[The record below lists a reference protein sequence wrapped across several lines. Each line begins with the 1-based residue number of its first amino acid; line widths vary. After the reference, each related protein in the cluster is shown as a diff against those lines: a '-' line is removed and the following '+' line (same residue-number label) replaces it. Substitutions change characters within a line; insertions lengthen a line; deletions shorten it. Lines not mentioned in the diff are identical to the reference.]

1 MNVLKETIS
10 GCWYACASVLKMKV
24 SWKCS
29 FRNFYSIPFYS
40 TSLLLVDLLSIP
52 GWKRRWTLLLK
63 LCNNLSSKSCN
74 HIYSSS
80 LKNLTRIWLSII
92 GTIWLKKKLLSKNTI
107 FSKII
112 FSFRMKK
119 KWKWMSQEMWISTLF
134 LLLSSCVASG
144 KSLKVI
150 EFRKR
155 PEIVQS
161 AWYCE
166 SFS

>member
-1 MNVLKETIS
+1 MSAGRGGRTEIWRISLIKCFSNMNVLKETIS

-29 FRNFYSIPFYS
+29 FRNSYSIPFYS

-80 LKNLTRIWLSII
+80 FKNLTQIWLSTI
-92 GTIWLKKKLLSKNTI
+92 GTIWLKKK
-107 FSKII
+107 
-112 FSFRMKK
+112 RR
-119 KWKWMSQEMWISTLF
+119 QEFFLCLLF
-134 LLLSSCVASG
+134 LLPLIPGPTIISLNTTLYSGWDGWMALST
-144 KSLKVI
+144 
-150 EFRKR
+150 
-155 PEIVQS
+155 
-161 AWYCE
+161 
-166 SFS
+166 